1 MIAQFITGYTRY
13 PRVQSLTVFAPAKI
27 NLFLAITG
35 RRADGFHDLVSV
47 VAPLRWG
54 DDLEIETRAS
64 ASYSLSCD
72 TPAVPADETNLILR
86 AAHLFSA
93 AAKPA
98 HGAHFHLR
106 KKIPM
111 GAGLGG
117 GSSDGTAALIG
128 LNKLAGE
135 PLSHEQLANLAAQL
149 GSDCTL
155 FLHARACVMRGRGE
169 NILPL
174 SGSVLARLSSRRLLL
189 FKPDFGINTAWA
201 YRQLA
206 AAGPQSYMA
215 SSDAEARL
223 ARWRLSDEPV
233 EKLIFNNMEPPAFA
247 KFLALPTLL
256 DALRERF
263 GLTVGMSGSG
273 SACFA
278 LGSDGKN
285 IPEIEGFIRDA
296 WGLQT
301 FIIQTETA

>member
-1 MIAQFITGYTRY
+1 M
-13 PRVQSLTVFAPAKI
+13 PSLTVFAPAKI

-47 VAPLRWG
+47 VSPLRWG
-54 DDLEIETRAS
+54 DELDIETRA
-64 ASYSLSCD
+64 AGLYSLSCD
-72 TPAVPADETNLILR
+72 TPSVPLDDTNLILR
-86 AAHLFSA
+86 AAHLFA
-93 AAKPA
+93 NAAKPQ

-106 KKIPM
+106 KKVPM

-117 GSSDGTAALIG
+117 GSSDGTATLVG

-135 PLSHEQLANLAAQL
+135 PLSHEQLAKLAAQL
-149 GSDCTL
+149 GSDCSL

-169 NILPL
+169 SIVPL
-174 SGSVLARLSSRRLLL
+174 TGSAVARLSGRRLLV

-206 AAGPQSYMA
+206 ASAPGSYLVNDA
-215 SSDAEARL
+215 AEARL
-223 ARWRLSDEPV
+223 AAWMNSDQPTER
-233 EKLIFNNMEPPAFA
+233 LIFNNMEPPAFA

-256 DALRERF
+256 EELHKRF

-278 LGSDGKN
+278 LISDGKN
-285 IPEIEGFIRDA
+285 LPEIEGFIRQA

-301 FIIQTETA
+301 FVVQTETA

>member
-1 MIAQFITGYTRY
+1 M
-13 PRVQSLTVFAPAKI
+13 PSLTVFAPAKV

-47 VAPLRWG
+47 VTPLRWG
-54 DDLEIETRAS
+54 DDLEIETRPGGL
-64 ASYSLSCD
+64 YSLSCD
-72 TPAVPADETNLILR
+72 TPGVPLDQTNLILR
-86 AAHLFSA
+86 AAHLFAA

-135 PLSHEQLANLAAQL
+135 PLNQEQLANLAAQL
-149 GSDCTL
+149 GSDCPL

-169 NILPL
+169 DIQPL
-174 SGSVLARLSSRRLLL
+174 TGGALDRLTGLRLLL

-201 YRQLA
+201 YRQLV
-206 AAGPQSYMA
+206 AGAPGSYLPLA
-215 SSDAEARL
+215 QAEARL
-223 ARWRLSDEPV
+223 ASWSLSDQPAET
-233 EKLIFNNMEPPAFA
+233 LIFNNMEPPAFA

-256 DALRERF
+256 EALRERF

-278 LGSDGKN
+278 LMSEGKN
-285 IPEIEGFIRDA
+285 LREIEGFIRDA

-301 FIIQTETA
+301 FIVQTETV

>member
-1 MIAQFITGYTRY
+1 V
-13 PRVQSLTVFAPAKI
+13 PSLTVFAPAKI
-27 NLFLAITG
+27 NFFLAITG

-47 VAPLRWG
+47 VTPLRWG
-54 DDLEIETRAS
+54 DEIEIETCPADL
-64 ASYSLSCD
+64 YSLSCD
-72 TPAVPADETNLILR
+72 TPSVPLDETNLILR
-86 AAHLFSA
+86 AARLFA
-93 AAKPA
+93 AAVKPP

-117 GSSDGTAALIG
+117 GSSNGTAALIG

-135 PLSHEQLANLAAQL
+135 PLDHEQLSNLAAQL

-169 NILPL
+169 NIQPL
-174 SGSVLARLSSRRLLL
+174 NGNALGRLARRRLLL

-206 AAGPQSYMA
+206 AGAPGSYLPVA
-215 SSDAEARL
+215 EAEARL
-223 ARWRLSDEPV
+223 ENWRSSDQPA
-233 EKLIFNNMEPPAFA
+233 EKLVFNNMEPPAFA

-256 DALRERF
+256 EMLRARF

-278 LGSDGKN
+278 LMSEGKN
-285 IPEIEGFIRDA
+285 LREIEGFIRDA

-301 FIIQTETA
+301 FIVQTETV